1 MSRSVNAAIAAIS
14 NFERWCYAEK
24 TYSTKERKAFHMG
37 RAYAAAK
44 AGKRVKL
51 PDDKTKQSFRNGV
64 NSVRGKK
71 TPAKKKTRAKPAGS
85 CYLVDG
91 DGVIVGV
98 VKRDG

>member
-1 MSRSVNAAIAAIS
+1 MP
-14 NFERWCYAEK
+14 K
-24 TYSTKERKAFHMG
+24 KKYSTKERKAFHMG

-64 NSVRGKK
+64 NSVRSKK
-71 TPAKKKTRAKPAGS
+71 KNPAKKKTRAKPAGS
-85 CYLVDG
+85 CYLV
-91 DGVIVGV
+91 VGV

>member
-1 MSRSVNAAIAAIS
+1 MPK
-14 NFERWCYAEK
+14 K

-51 PDDKTKQSFRNGV
+51 RVVCPDEATKQSFRNGV

-71 TPAKKKTRAKPAGS
+71 STAKEKMRAKPADS